1 MNDSK
6 EGDFEELLFWGRVS
20 GISKDYY
27 IAMGVT
33 YAKQYE
39 FPTKTFYFASS
50 QDMVFRE
57 FREIN
62 KLHEDK
68 YDTIKTPFLGDSNHI
83 YIKETDE
90 DKKEDD
96 EQK

>member
-96 EQK
+96 E